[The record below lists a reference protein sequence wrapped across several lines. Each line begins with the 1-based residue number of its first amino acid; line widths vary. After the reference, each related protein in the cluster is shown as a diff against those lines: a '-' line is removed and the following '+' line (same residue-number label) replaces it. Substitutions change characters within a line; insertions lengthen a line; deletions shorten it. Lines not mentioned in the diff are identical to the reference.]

1 VKLDPGATFP
11 ANNLNRWDIGTHLG
25 IAYRLSNRMEAM
37 MSYEH
42 GFKNLFKDL
51 DLQAYDRKWTLGL
64 SYRFG
69 R

>member
-11 ANNLNRWDIGTHLG
+11 ANNLNHWDIGTHLG